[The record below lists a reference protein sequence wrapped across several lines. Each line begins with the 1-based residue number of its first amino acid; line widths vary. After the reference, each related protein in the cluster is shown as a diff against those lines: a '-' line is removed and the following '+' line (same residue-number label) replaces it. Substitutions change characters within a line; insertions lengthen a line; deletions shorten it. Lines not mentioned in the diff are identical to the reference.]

1 MNAPIDDDS
10 LHGPRMLDAAK
21 GILVGLR
28 GCTMADA
35 FSEILCVA
43 DEYQVGPLS
52 VSQALVT
59 LAEGSRQTYNTPAT
73 QAAHRTWAYLVDH
86 RAPRIDGRDGDGSWR
101 FQGGRR

>member
-1 MNAPIDDDS
+1 MNTPINDDS

-28 GCTMADA
+28 GCTLADA

-52 VSQALVT
+52 VAHALVT
-59 LAEGSRQTYNTPAT
+59 LAEGSRRRRNTPAAE
-73 QAAHRTWAYLVDH
+73 AAYRTWARLVDH
-86 RAPRIDGRDGDGSWR
+86 PAPRNGSRDDDGEWTLDGA
-101 FQGGRR
+101 RR